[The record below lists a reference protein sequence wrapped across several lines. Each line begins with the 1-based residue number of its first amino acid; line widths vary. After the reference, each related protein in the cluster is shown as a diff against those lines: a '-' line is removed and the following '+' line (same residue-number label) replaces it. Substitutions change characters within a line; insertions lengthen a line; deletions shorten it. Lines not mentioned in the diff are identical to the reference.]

1 MGENYH
7 LIRISKLK
15 KLGVPYEEII
25 SKIFYEYGIK
35 LTVSEIVNLESF
47 DSNEGLESEKS
58 KTEMILSVCKLNKNP
73 LSSIEISSEIENI
86 FGYYIH
92 KSEVNRLIH
101 KNLRGKIKYDR
112 LSFKYF
118 INEISNSDINKVI
131 SEIEKELTKKTFDL
145 LRYSVNYS
153 LLGIVKEYFKLKYIQ
168 VNTGNPN
175 IDYLIKTVVK
185 DNIITEC
192 EEEFLRLKAS
202 ELNYDKNIIERA
214 KLNLESNNPYLDD
227 LIHIIFN
234 DGEIKTN
241 ELDFLKEKTLENRF
255 SEKFVCERFWIIGI
269 SEYSS
274 HLLRIK
280 DFKLFIICLFAV
292 IRLNREDLIESIFVN
307 ELNVLKNN
315 NIESLIHQSFVKLNS
330 IVNELLS
337 EEFDFQFDY
346 TRKILF
352 ENCKSFDSE
361 DSTNDLISTSFNE
374 NSFDRFIKILNQ
386 EKLRIGTPD
395 VNLLVE
401 NIKYRIEN
409 QLWD

>member
-35 LTVSEIVNLESF
+35 LTVSEIINLENF
-47 DSNEGLESEKS
+47 DSKEGLESEKS
-58 KTEMILSVCKLNKNP
+58 KTEMILSVCKSKKVS

-86 FGYYIH
+86 FGFYIH

-112 LSFKYF
+112 LTFKYF
-118 INEISNSDINKVI
+118 INEISNSEINKVI
-131 SEIEKELTKKTFDL
+131 SGIEKELTKKTYNL

-153 LLGIVKEYFKLKYIQ
+153 LLGIVKEYFRLKYIQ
-168 VNTGNPN
+168 VNTGNQK

-185 DNIITEC
+185 DNIITDC

-202 ELNYDKNIIERA
+202 ELKYDNDIIEKA

-227 LIHIIFN
+227 IIHIIFN
-234 DGEIKTN
+234 DGKITSN
-241 ELDFLKEKTLENRF
+241 ELEFLQEKTKENHF

-274 HLLRIK
+274 HLLKIK
-280 DFKLFIICLFAV
+280 DFQSLMICLFAI
-292 IRLNREDLIESIFVN
+292 IRLNREDLIEKLFIN
-307 ELNVLKNN
+307 ELNVLKNKH
-315 NIESLIHQSFVKLNS
+315 IESIIHMSFIKLNG

-337 EEFDFQFDY
+337 DAFDFQFDY

-352 ENCKSFDSE
+352 ENYKPFDDEESKN
-361 DSTNDLISTSFNE
+361 DVITTNFDE

-409 QLWD
+409 KLWD

>member
-35 LTVSEIVNLESF
+35 LTVSEIINLENF
-47 DSNEGLESEKS
+47 DSKEGLESEKS
-58 KTEMILSVCKLNKNP
+58 KTEMILSVCKSKKVS

-86 FGYYIH
+86 FGFYIH

-112 LSFKYF
+112 LTFKYF
-118 INEISNSDINKVI
+118 INEISNSEINKVI
-131 SEIEKELTKKTFDL
+131 SGIEKELTKKTYNL

-153 LLGIVKEYFKLKYIQ
+153 LLGIVKEYFRLKYIQ
-168 VNTGNPN
+168 VNTGNQK

-185 DNIITEC
+185 DNIITDC

-202 ELNYDKNIIERA
+202 ELKYDNDIIEKA

-227 LIHIIFN
+227 IIHIIFN
-234 DGEIKTN
+234 DGKITSN
-241 ELDFLKEKTLENRF
+241 ELEFLQEKTKENHF

-274 HLLRIK
+274 HLLKIK
-280 DFKLFIICLFAV
+280 DFQSLMICLFAT
-292 IRLNREDLIESIFVN
+292 IRLNREDLIEKLFIN
-307 ELNVLKNN
+307 ELNVLKNK
-315 NIESLIHQSFVKLNS
+315 NIESIIHMSFIKLNG

-337 EEFDFQFDY
+337 DAFDFQFDY

-352 ENCKSFDSE
+352 ENYKPFDDEESKN
-361 DSTNDLISTSFNE
+361 DVITTNFDE

-409 QLWD
+409 KLWD

>member
-35 LTVSEIVNLESF
+35 LTVSEIINLENF
-47 DSNEGLESEKS
+47 DSKEGLESEKS
-58 KTEMILSVCKLNKNP
+58 KTEMILSVCKSQKVS

-86 FGYYIH
+86 FGFYIH

-112 LSFKYF
+112 LTFKYF
-118 INEISNSDINKVI
+118 INEISNSEINKVI
-131 SEIEKELTKKTFDL
+131 SGIEKELTKKTYNL

-153 LLGIVKEYFKLKYIQ
+153 LLGIVKEYFRLKYIQ
-168 VNTGNPN
+168 VNTGNQK

-185 DNIITEC
+185 DNIITDC

-202 ELNYDKNIIERA
+202 ELKYDNDIIEKA

-227 LIHIIFN
+227 IIHIIFN
-234 DGEIKTN
+234 DGKITSN
-241 ELDFLKEKTLENRF
+241 ELEFLKEKTKENHF

-274 HLLRIK
+274 HLLKIK
-280 DFKLFIICLFAV
+280 DFQSLMICLFAI
-292 IRLNREDLIESIFVN
+292 IRLNREDLIEKLFIN
-307 ELNVLKNN
+307 ELNVLKNK
-315 NIESLIHQSFVKLNS
+315 NIESIIQMSFIKLNG

-337 EEFDFQFDY
+337 DAFDFQFDY

-352 ENCKSFDSE
+352 ENYKSFDNEESKY
-361 DSTNDLISTSFNE
+361 DVITTNFDE

-409 QLWD
+409 KLWD